1 MRRLCI
7 ALIWLAA
14 IMTARAQNGG
24 DLVHTV
30 DAGETLITIAKAYGV
45 SLEQLLTLNALDID
59 AILPIGRQL
68 IVIPEEDLVDE
79 AEPADENTEA
89 DEAANVEIST
99 TSVEGLPPAPVVAA
113 DAPMLDPADISPRLC
128 FAVFADANQNGMRE
142 PGEDYL
148 GDAAI
153 LLLDETDVE
162 VAQYRTD
169 GHSEPHCQRGLL
181 RQNYRIRAVAPEGFG
196 LTSAGDLGLDLR
208 DGGDVQVE
216 FGAKPGLR
224 PAVGP
229 LLQPVAPDDAL
240 AEISEP
246 SILRELSGLFV
257 LILAGLVL
265 VSGTVVSIFLRAR

>member
-1 MRRLCI
+1 LRRLCI
-7 ALIWLAA
+7 ALIWLTA
-14 IMTARAQNGG
+14 IMTASAQNGG

-30 DAGETLITIAKAYGV
+30 DAGETLITIANAYGV
-45 SLEQLLTLNALDID
+45 SLEQLLTLNGLDID

-79 AEPADENTEA
+79 AEPADET
-89 DEAANVEIST
+89 ANVEIST
-99 TSVEGLPPAPVVAA
+99 TSVEGLPPAPLVAA
-113 DAPMLDPADISPRLC
+113 DAPMMDPADISPRLC
-128 FAVFADANQNGMRE
+128 FAVFADANQNGLRE

-148 GDAAI
+148 GEASV

-169 GHSEPHCQRGLL
+169 GQSEPRCQRDLL
-181 RQNYRIRAVAPEGFG
+181 RRIYRIRAVAPEGFG
-196 LTSAGDLGLDLR
+196 LTSAGDLRLDLR
-208 DGGDVQVE
+208 DGGLVQVE
-216 FGAKPGLR
+216 FGAKPGLQ
-224 PAVGP
+224 PAASP
-229 LLQPVAPDDAL
+229 LLQPVAPDDAPSDF
-240 AEISEP
+240 SEP

>member
-45 SLEQLLTLNALDID
+45 SLEQLLTLNELDID

-68 IVIPEEDLVDE
+68 IVIPEGDLDDE
-79 AEPADENTEA
+79 EEPAAENTEA
-89 DEAANVEIST
+89 EEIANLAIST
-99 TSVEGLPPAPVVAA
+99 ASVAGLPPAPVVAA
-113 DAPMLDPADISPRLC
+113 AAPMMDPADISPRLC

-153 LLLDETDVE
+153 LLLDETDAE

-169 GHSEPHCQRGLL
+169 GQSEPRCLGDLL

-196 LTSAGDLGLDLR
+196 LTSAGDLRLDLR
-208 DGGDVQVE
+208 DGGHVQVE
-216 FGAKPGLR
+216 FGAKPGWQ

-240 AEISEP
+240 ADISEP

-257 LILAGLVL
+257 LMLAGLVL

>member
-1 MRRLCI
+1 MRRICI

-14 IMTARAQNGG
+14 IVTSRAQ

-30 DAGETLITIAKAYGV
+30 DAGETLISIASAYGV
-45 SLEQLLTLNALDID
+45 SLEQLLTLNAIDID

-89 DEAANVEIST
+89 GEAANVEIST
-99 TSVEGLPPAPVVAA
+99 TSVEGLPPAPLVAA
-113 DAPMLDPADISPRLC
+113 DAPMIDPADISPRLC
-128 FAVFADANQNGMRE
+128 FAVFADVNQNGMRE

-153 LLLDETDVE
+153 LLLDGTDAE

-169 GHSEPHCQRGLL
+169 GQSEPHCQRDLL
-181 RQNYRIRAVAPEGFG
+181 RQNYRIRALAPEGFG
-196 LTSAGDLGLDLR
+196 LTSAGDLRLDLR
-208 DGGDVQVE
+208 DGGHVQVE

-229 LLQPVAPDDAL
+229 LLQPVAQDDSSAD
-240 AEISEP
+240 ISQP

-257 LILAGLVL
+257 LLLAGLVFF
-265 VSGTVVSIFLRAR
+265 SGLVVSIFLRAR